1 MGSKKIEIFLP
12 QYYGISS
19 ILRHL
24 TSLMQCNPNFDYKLI
39 EAKSFLQKRCQI
51 NTPKDRVTEII
62 PI

>member
-24 TSLMQCNPNFDYKLI
+24 ISLMQCNPKFDYKLI

>member
-24 TSLMQCNPNFDYKLI
+24 TSLMQCNPKLDYKLI

-51 NTPKDRVTEII
+51 NTPIDRVTEII

>member
-24 TSLMQCNPNFDYKLI
+24 ISLMQCNPKFDYKLI
-39 EAKSFLQKRCQI
+39 EAKSFLQNRCQI

>member
-24 TSLMQCNPNFDYKLI
+24 TSLMQCNPKFDYKLI
-39 EAKSFLQKRCQI
+39 EAKSFFTKPLSNQHS
-51 NTPKDRVTEII
+51 
-62 PI
+62 

>member
-1 MGSKKIEIFLP
+1 MGSKKIEIFLT

-24 TSLMQCNPNFDYKLI
+24 TSLMQCNPKFDYKLI

>member
-24 TSLMQCNPNFDYKLI
+24 TSYMQCNPKFDYKLI
-39 EAKSFLQKRCQI
+39 EAKFFFTKTLSNQHS
-51 NTPKDRVTEII
+51 
-62 PI
+62 

>member
-24 TSLMQCNPNFDYKLI
+24 TSLMQCNPKFDYKLI
-39 EAKSFLQKRCQI
+39 EAKFFYKNVVKSTLLK
-51 NTPKDRVTEII
+51 TE
-62 PI
+62 